1 MSKPRRS
8 TKAVDGGGG
17 ESEDKAKGN
26 KSKSPKKGPFS
37 SKQNIGNIA
46 NPIFQVKFINVI
58 YIYLFLY

>member
-26 KSKSPKKGPFS
+26 KLKSPKKDHLVLA
-37 SKQNIGNIA
+37 SKTLEI
-46 NPIFQVKFINVI
+46 
-58 YIYLFLY
+58 